1 MGVNHSVKPTA
12 QHQKWLV
19 ISKKCS
25 EIDRCPD
32 IISTS
37 GGCDQLV
44 GLVPVIEDWHTK
56 VILLKVKYCTMSISL
71 LMSLLGDLEDPLQN
85 LIWFK

>member
-1 MGVNHSVKPTA
+1 MLLTALDGLLHHSFRLTVERAIGVNS
-12 QHQKWLV
+12 Q
-19 ISKKCS
+19 CS
-25 EIDRCPD
+25 NEDR
-32 IISTS
+32 
-37 GGCDQLV
+37 GCDQLV

-71 LMSLLGDLEDPLQN
+71 LMMSLLGDLEDPLQN